1 MKNSF
6 TDVEIIKIGN
16 IIGPNSFPFHNKGDN
31 KIILVATDGDSI
43 YNYYLNLLITNKP
56 DYKYQKT
63 QQAIVG
69 YPYNLFNHKVKKI
82 FGKPD
87 SVPIIGQSYTLDN
100 SKWHTS
106 KVEDVVTDC
115 VIITKNS
122 IYAIHDISKI
132 RAKKITDL
140 GL

>member
-1 MKNSF
+1 MKNSS

-16 IIGPNSFPFHNKGDN
+16 IIGPNSFPFHNKGND

-43 YNYYLNLLITNKP
+43 YNYYLNLLTTNKP
-56 DYKYQKT
+56 EFRYQKT
-63 QQAIVG
+63 QQALVG
-69 YPYNLFNHKVKKI
+69 HPYNLFNHKSKKT

-87 SVPIIGQSYTLDN
+87 SDPIIGQSYTLNN
-100 SKWHTS
+100 SEWHTS
-106 KVEDVVTDC
+106 KVEDVISDC

-132 RAKKITDL
+132 RSKKITDL